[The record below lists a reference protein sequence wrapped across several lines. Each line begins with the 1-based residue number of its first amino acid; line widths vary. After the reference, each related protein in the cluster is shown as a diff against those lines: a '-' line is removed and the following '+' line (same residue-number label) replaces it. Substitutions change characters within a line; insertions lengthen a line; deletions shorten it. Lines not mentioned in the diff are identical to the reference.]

1 MDVLEAI
8 LSRRS
13 IRKYTTE
20 PVTDEEVEIILQA
33 AMAAPSSG
41 NARPWHFI
49 VIRDHNTM
57 DEVARMHPYAGML
70 PNAQVSILVCADE
83 KLENHPGRWPQDC
96 AAATENILIAAHGLG
111 LGAVWIGLHPEIDR
125 IPLIRKLFDLPLT
138 VHPLSLVAMGRPN
151 EKKLPPHRF
160 KPERIHYEKW

>member
-1 MDVLEAI
+1 MDALEAI

-13 IRKYTTE
+13 IRKYTSD
-20 PVTDEEVEIILQA
+20 PVTDQQIDILMQA

-49 VIRDHNTM
+49 VIHKHETM
-57 DEVARMHPYAGML
+57 EEIARCHPYAGML
-70 PNAQVSILVCADE
+70 PQANAAILVCADE

-96 AAATENILIAAHGLG
+96 AAATENILLAAHAQG
-111 LGAVWIGLHPEIDR
+111 LGAVWIGLFPEIER
-125 IPLIRKLFDLPLT
+125 LSVIKKLFDLPDT
-138 VHPLSLVAMGRPN
+138 VHPLSLVALGCPN

-160 KPERIHYEKW
+160 KPERIHQERW

>member
-13 IRKYTTE
+13 IRKYTSE
-20 PVTDEEVEIILQA
+20 QVTDQEIDIILQA

-49 VIRDHNTM
+49 VIRKHETL
-57 DEVARMHPYAGML
+57 EEIARCHPYAGML
-70 PNAQVSILVCADE
+70 PQAQAAILVCADE

-96 AAATENILIAAHGLG
+96 AAATENILLAAHGQG
-111 LGAVWIGLHPEIDR
+111 IGAVWIGLHPEIER
-125 IPLIRKLFDLPLT
+125 IPVIKKLFALPST
-138 VHPLSLVAMGRPN
+138 VHPLSLVALGRPN

-160 KPERIHYEKW
+160 KPERIHKEHW

>member
-1 MDVLEAI
+1 MDALEAI

-13 IRKYTTE
+13 IRKYTSE
-20 PVTDEEVEIILQA
+20 PVTDQQIDVLMQA

-49 VIRDHNTM
+49 VIRKHETM
-57 DEVARMHPYAGML
+57 EEIARCHPYAGML
-70 PNAQVSILVCADE
+70 PQAKAAILVCADE

-96 AAATENILIAAHGLG
+96 AAATENILLAAHAQG
-111 LGAVWIGLHPEIDR
+111 LGAVWIGLFPEIER
-125 IPLIRKLFDLPLT
+125 LSVIKKLFDLPDT
-138 VHPLSLVAMGRPN
+138 VHPLSLVALGWPN

-160 KPERIHYEKW
+160 KPERIHQERW

>member
-13 IRKYTTE
+13 IRKYTDE
-20 PVTDEEVEIILQA
+20 PVTDQEIDMILQA

-49 VIRDHNTM
+49 VIRNHETL
-57 DEVARMHPYAGML
+57 DEIARVHPYAGML
-70 PNAQVSILVCADE
+70 PQAKVAILVCADE

-96 AAATENILIAAHGLG
+96 AAATENILLAAHAQG
-111 LGAVWIGLHPEIDR
+111 LGAVWIGLHPESER
-125 IPLIRKLFDLPLT
+125 MAVAKKLFGLPDS
-138 VHPLSLVAMGRPN
+138 VHALSLVAIGRPN

-160 KPERIHYEKW
+160 KPERIHIERW

>member
-13 IRKYTTE
+13 IRRYTSE
-20 PVTDEEVEIILQA
+20 PVTDQEIDILLQA

-49 VIRDHNTM
+49 VVRNQETLNEI
-57 DEVARMHPYAGML
+57 ARCHPYAGML
-70 PNAQVSILVCADE
+70 PQAKAAILVCADE

-96 AAATENILIAAHGLG
+96 AAATENILLAAHAQGI
-111 LGAVWIGLHPEIDR
+111 GAVWIGLYPEIER
-125 IPLIRKLFDLPLT
+125 LNAIKKIFNMPET
-138 VHPLSLVAMGRPN
+138 VHPLSLVGLGRPN

-160 KPERIHYEKW
+160 KPERIHNERW

>member
-20 PVTDEEVEIILQA
+20 PVTDEEIDLILQA
-33 AMAAPSSG
+33 AMAAPTSG

-49 VIRDHNTM
+49 VIHNHETM
-57 DEVARMHPYAGML
+57 VEIARIHPYAGML
-70 PNAQVSILVCADE
+70 PQAQVSVRVCADE

-96 AAATENILIAAHGLG
+96 AAATENILLAAHGLG
-111 LGAVWIGLHPEIDR
+111 IGAVWIGLFPEI
-125 IPLIRKLFDLPLT
+125 
-138 VHPLSLVAMGRPN
+138 
-151 EKKLPPHRF
+151 
-160 KPERIHYEKW
+160 ER

>member
-13 IRKYTTE
+13 IRKYTSE
-20 PVTDEEVEIILQA
+20 PVTDQEIDTLLQA

-49 VIRDHNTM
+49 VIRNHATM
-57 DEVARMHPYAGML
+57 EEVAHCHPYAGML
-70 PNAQVSILVCADE
+70 PQAQAAILVCADE

-96 AAATENILIAAHGLG
+96 AAATENILLAAHALG
-111 LGAVWIGLHPEIDR
+111 LGAVWIGLYPEIER
-125 IPLIRKLFDLPLT
+125 LPVITKLFNLPPN
-138 VHPLSLVAMGRPN
+138 VHPLSLVALGRPN

-160 KPERIHYEKW
+160 KPERIHMERW